1 MYLEKRVPFSHNYL
15 SQMPARGVTV
25 DPCMCGS
32 GPVIAK
38 VIMLIVMHCSCS
50 HSGQTCSTLF
60 IMLCEC
66 NGVLYILRICRV
78 MWVRKFVHF

>member
-1 MYLEKRVPFSHNYL
+1 MYLAKRVPLSRNYL

-38 VIMLIVMHCSCS
+38 VIMLIVMHCSRS
-50 HSGQTCSTLF
+50 HSGQTRSLLL
-60 IMLCEC
+60 MLCEC
-66 NGVLYILRICRV
+66 NGVLYII
-78 MWVRKFVHF
+78 